1 MANDGYQGA
10 VDAFNNLRLANGEA
24 ARPYTANWQGIIDA
38 ISDLKSE
45 WGQADIGEYPPG
57 WGVETDDNGNVI
69 SSGWLYPPKEWRPL
83 VRFTSRSFDGIH

>member
-38 ISDLKSE
+38 STMDDPTEIPTKLPNKFINDQK
-45 WGQADIGEYPPG
+45 GQI
-57 WGVETDDNGNVI
+57 
-69 SSGWLYPPKEWRPL
+69 
-83 VRFTSRSFDGIH
+83 